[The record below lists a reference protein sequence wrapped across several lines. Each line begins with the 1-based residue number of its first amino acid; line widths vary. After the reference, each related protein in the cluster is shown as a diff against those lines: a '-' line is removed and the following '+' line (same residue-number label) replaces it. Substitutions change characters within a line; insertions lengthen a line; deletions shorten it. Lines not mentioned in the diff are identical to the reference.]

1 MRRFRFPLIFLL
13 LAGCGSTTTHDLLS
27 EEVGRTVADV
37 TLVAGQPHSFADMPD
52 GRRAFRWQRPSLVP
66 TGGPVCFY
74 TLYAVLDGRPLSL
87 AAWDV
92 VEIDPPSPG
101 CPPLVAPARTG

>member
-1 MRRFRFPLIFLL
+1 
-13 LAGCGSTTTHDLLS
+13 
-27 EEVGRTVADV
+27 
-37 TLVAGQPHSFADMPD
+37 MPD

-92 VEIDPPSPG
+92 VEIEPPSPG

>member
-1 MRRFRFPLIFLL
+1 MRRFCFPLTFLL
-13 LAGCGSTTTHDLLS
+13 LTACTSTTTHDLLS

-92 VEIDPPSPG
+92 VEIDPSSPG
-101 CPPLVAPARTG
+101 CPALVAPARTG

>member
-1 MRRFRFPLIFLL
+1 MRHALLSPVLLL
-13 LAGCGSTTTHDLLS
+13 LAACTSTTTHDLLS
-27 EEVGRTVADV
+27 DEVGRTVADV

-92 VEIDPPSPG
+92 VEMDPPSPG
-101 CPPLVAPARTG
+101 CPSLVAPARTG

>member
-1 MRRFRFPLIFLL
+1 MRCGLITIACLVF
-13 LAGCGSTTTHDLLS
+13 AGCTGTTTHQLLS
-27 EEVGRTVADV
+27 REVGRTVADV
-37 TLVAGQPHSFADMPD
+37 TLVAGQPHSFADMRD

-101 CPPLVAPARTG
+101 CPSLVAPARTG